1 MEPIAAERCLGG
13 SDLTEPR
20 LAADGALL
28 VYARSTDGVASL
40 VVHRFDDD
48 VDVDVD
54 VGVGVGVEGQ
64 LAVWPALR
72 PGRGMG
78 GGAWTFSAD
87 AQSLVYVAA
96 DGNLWQ
102 QAIHGGAAVSLTDH
116 GPDRAASGP
125 CVSGDGRYV
134 VFVLD
139 LAEVHVLDMPT
150 GRTRRL
156 DDGSADFCMDPFVD
170 ATGTV
175 RWMAWNVPN
184 MAWDVS
190 RVQYG
195 SLDPLQLEAPTA
207 SVADPAA
214 TPSCIQQP
222 RVLPSGVPISVRDER
237 GWLNVWI
244 GDEPLVD
251 EPFEHAGP
259 SWGPGQ
265 RSYDWSPDGRF
276 VAVARNEAGFGRL
289 CIIDSATGQVREVA
303 RGVHGQLSWQGHRLS
318 AMRTGARTPTQVVV
332 YDTDTW
338 EREIVAIGA
347 ASEWSADELVEP
359 ELVEIPVS
367 DGALHARLYRAE
379 ESMGRL
385 IVWLHGGPT
394 DQWTASFMPRFSY
407 WLSRGWSI
415 LVPDHRGS
423 TGHGRAY
430 QQALRGRWGELDVAD
445 TLAAAEFA
453 QAAGW
458 SVRGRAV
465 VFGSSAGGFTALGAM
480 AAAPDCFAAGVVLY
494 PVSDLIELAER
505 SHRFERH
512 YTDSL
517 VGPLPESVAL
527 YRERSPAYHSDQF
540 THSPILILHG
550 ELDAV
555 VPVRQSR
562 VFAQRVRTAGGD
574 AQLHV
579 YPDEGHGFRQPA
591 NQLDE
596 YRRAEDF
603 LARHVPVASRL

>member
-1 MEPIAAERCLGG
+1 MEPIAAERCIGG
-13 SDLTEPR
+13 TDLTEPR
-20 LAADGALL
+20 LAPDGSLL
-28 VYARSTDGVASL
+28 VYASSTGGVASL
-40 VVHRFDDD
+40 VVHRFDDS
-48 VDVDVD
+48 VDQ
-54 VGVGVGVEGQ
+54 Q

-78 GGAWTFSAD
+78 GGAWAFTAD
-87 AQSLVYVAA
+87 AQSVVYVAA

-102 QAIHGGAAVSLTDH
+102 QSMHGGAAVALTDH
-116 GPDRAASGP
+116 GPDRSASGP
-125 CVSGDGRYV
+125 CTSSDGRYV

-139 LAEVHVLDMPT
+139 LAEVHALDHAT
-150 GRTRRL
+150 GQTRRL

-170 ATGTV
+170 ATGAV
-175 RWMAWNVPN
+175 RWMAWNVPD
-184 MAWDVS
+184 MAWDASRIEFGDLTETTSERSGGVPVS
-190 RVQYG
+190 
-195 SLDPLQLEAPTA
+195 TA
-207 SVADPAA
+207 CV
-214 TPSCIQQP
+214 QQP
-222 RVLPSGVPISVRDER
+222 RVLPSGVPISVRDDR

-244 GDEPLVD
+244 GDAPLIE

-276 VAVARNEAGFGRL
+276 IALARNEAGFGRL
-289 CIIDSATGQVREVA
+289 CVVELATGLVNEVA
-303 RGVHGQLSWQGHRLS
+303 RGVHGQLSWQGRRLS
-318 AMRTGARTPTQVVV
+318 AIRSGARTPTQVVV

-338 EREIVAIGA
+338 ERETIAIGA
-347 ASEWSADELVEP
+347 ASQWSPDELVEP
-359 ELVEIPVS
+359 ALVEVPVS
-367 DGALHARLYRAE
+367 DGVLHARLYRADT
-379 ESMGRL
+379 SNGRL

-394 DQWTASFMPRFSY
+394 DQWMVTFMPRISY

-453 QAAGW
+453 HAAGW
-458 SVRGRAV
+458 ATRGQTV
-465 VFGSSAGGFTALGAM
+465 VFGSSAGGFTALGAI
-480 AAAPDCFAAGVVLY
+480 AAAPECFAAGVLLY

-517 VGPLPESVAL
+517 VGPLPASVAM
-527 YRERSPAYHSDQF
+527 YRERSPAYHADQF
-540 THSPILILHG
+540 AQTPILILHG
-550 ELDAV
+550 EIDAV

-579 YPDEGHGFRQPA
+579 YTNEGHGFRQAA

-603 LARHVPVASRL
+603 LARHVPVASPP

>member
-1 MEPIAAERCLGG
+1 MEPIAAERCIGG
-13 SDLTEPR
+13 ADLTEPR
-20 LAADGALL
+20 LTPDGALL
-28 VYARSTDGVASL
+28 VYARSTGGVASL
-40 VVHRFDDD
+40 VVHRFGDPA
-48 VDVDVD
+48 
-54 VGVGVGVEGQ
+54 EEQ

-72 PGRGMG
+72 AGRGMG
-78 GGAWTFSAD
+78 GGAWTFTAD
-87 AQSLVYVAA
+87 AQSVIYVAA

-102 QAIHGGAAVSLTDH
+102 QSIHGGAASSLTDH
-116 GPDRAASGP
+116 GPDRSASGP
-125 CVSGDGRYV
+125 CVSDEGRYV
-134 VFVLD
+134 VFVLE
-139 LAEVHVLDMPT
+139 LAEVHVVDLST
-150 GRTRRL
+150 GRTTRL

-175 RWMAWNVPN
+175 RWMAWNVPD
-184 MAWDVS
+184 MAWDAS
-190 RVQYG
+190 RIQYCNVD
-195 SLDPLQLEAPTA
+195 SAL
-207 SVADPAA
+207 PAGLPMDA
-214 TPSCIQQP
+214 TRTPSCVQQP
-222 RVLPSGVPISVRDER
+222 RELPNGMPISVRDDR

-244 GDEPLVD
+244 GDAPLVD

-276 VAVARNEAGFGRL
+276 IAVARNEAGFGRL
-289 CIIDSATGQVREVA
+289 CIFECATGHGREVA

-318 AMRTGARTPTQVVV
+318 AIRTGAGAPTQVVV

-338 EREIVAIGA
+338 EREVIAIGA
-347 ASEWSADELVEP
+347 ASEWSPDELVEP
-359 ELVEIPVS
+359 ELVEIPAS
-367 DGALHARLYRAE
+367 DGVVHARLYRAHD
-379 ESMGRL
+379 SNGRM

-394 DQWTASFMPRFSY
+394 DQWTVSFMPRISY

-430 QQALRGRWGELDVAD
+430 QQALRSRWGELDVAD
-445 TLAAAEFA
+445 TLAAAQFA
-453 QAAGW
+453 REAGW
-458 SVRGRAV
+458 SARGRTV
-465 VFGSSAGGFTALGAM
+465 VFGSSAGGFTALGAI
-480 AAAPDCFAAGVVLY
+480 AADPGCFAAGVVLY
-494 PVSDLIELAER
+494 PVSDLLELAER

-517 VGPLPESVAL
+517 VGPLPESVEK
-527 YRERSPAYHSDQF
+527 YRQRSPAYHAGHFAS
-540 THSPILILHG
+540 TPLLILHG

-574 AQLHV
+574 AELHV

-603 LARHVPVASRL
+603 LARQVPVASRL

>member
-1 MEPIAAERCLGG
+1 MEPIGAERCIGG
-13 SDLTEPR
+13 SDLTQPR
-20 LAADGALL
+20 LSPDGSLL
-28 VYARSTDGVASL
+28 VYARSTSGVACL
-40 VVHRFDDD
+40 VVHGLDDA
-48 VDVDVD
+48 
-54 VGVGVGVEGQ
+54 VEEQ

-87 AQSLVYVAA
+87 AQSVIYVAA

-102 QAIHGGAAVSLTDH
+102 QPIHGSAATSLTDH
-116 GPDRAASGP
+116 GPDRSASGP
-125 CVSGDGRYV
+125 CVSADGRYV

-139 LAEVHVLDMPT
+139 LAEVHVVEVST
-150 GRTRRL
+150 GRARRL
-156 DDGSADFCMDPFVD
+156 DGASADFCMDAFVD
-170 ATGTV
+170 ATGVV

-184 MAWDVS
+184 MAWDAS
-190 RVQYG
+190 RTEYG
-195 SLDPLQLEAPTA
+195 HLDTRP
-207 SVADPAA
+207 SVALTGAMDIA
-214 TPSCIQQP
+214 TRSCVQQP
-222 RVLPSGVPISVRDER
+222 RVLPSGAPISVRDDR
-237 GWLNVWI
+237 GWLNVWV
-244 GDEPLVD
+244 GDSPLVE

-289 CIIDSATGQVREVA
+289 CVIETATGNVREVA
-303 RGVHGQLSWQGHRLS
+303 RGVHGQLSWQGDRLS
-318 AMRTGARTPTQVVV
+318 AIRTGARTPTQVVV
-332 YDTDTW
+332 YDTRTW
-338 EREIVAIGA
+338 EPMVVAIGA
-347 ASEWSADELVEP
+347 ASEWRPDELTEP
-359 ELVEIPVS
+359 ELVEIPVN
-367 DGALHARLYRAE
+367 DGVLHARLYRADG
-379 ESMGRL
+379 STGRL

-394 DQWTASFMPRFSY
+394 DQWMVTFMPRFTY

-445 TLAAAEFA
+445 TLAAGEFA
-453 QAAGW
+453 HQAGW
-458 SVRGRAV
+458 VEQGGAV
-465 VFGSSAGGFTALGAM
+465 VFGSSAGGFTALGAV
-480 AAAPDCFAAGVVLY
+480 AAAPDCFAAAVLLY

-512 YTDSL
+512 YTLSL
-517 VGPLPESVAL
+517 VGPLPASVET
-527 YRERSPAYHSDQF
+527 YRQRSPAYHADHF
-540 THSPILILHG
+540 AGTPLLILHG

-562 VFAQRVRTAGGD
+562 VFTQRVRTAGGD
-574 AQLHV
+574 AHLHV

-603 LARHVPVASRL
+603 LARHVPVASRA

>member
-1 MEPIAAERCLGG
+1 MEPIAAERCIGG
-13 SDLTEPR
+13 SELTEPR
-20 LAADGALL
+20 LAPDGSLL
-28 VYARSTDGVASL
+28 VYARSTGGVANL
-40 VVHRFDDD
+40 VVHRFGDAA
-48 VDVDVD
+48 
-54 VGVGVGVEGQ
+54 EEQ
-64 LAVWPALR
+64 LAVWPALK

-78 GGAWTFSAD
+78 GGAWTFAAD
-87 AQSLVYVAA
+87 GQSVIYVAA

-102 QAIHGGAAVSLTDH
+102 QSMSGGSAVSLTDH
-116 GPDRAASGP
+116 GPDRSASGP
-125 CVSGDGRYV
+125 CAASDGRSV
-134 VFVLD
+134 VYVLD
-139 LAEVHVLDMPT
+139 WAEVHLLDVPT
-150 GRTRRL
+150 GRPRRL
-156 DDGSADFCMDPFVD
+156 DDGSADFCMDPFVE
-170 ATGTV
+170 AAGTV
-175 RWMAWNVPN
+175 RWMAWNVPC
-184 MAWDVS
+184 MSWDSS
-190 RVQYG
+190 RIQYG
-195 SLDPLQLEAPTA
+195 QIDPLHPIASTA
-207 SVADPAA
+207 AA
-214 TPSCIQQP
+214 AGALATTSCVQQP
-222 RVLPSGVPISVRDER
+222 RVLPSGMPISIRDDR

-244 GDEPLVD
+244 GDAPLIV

-289 CIIDSATGQVREVA
+289 CVIELATGQASEVA
-303 RGVHGQLSWQGHRLS
+303 RGVHGQLSWEGKRLS
-318 AMRTGARTPTQVVV
+318 AIRTGARTPTQVVV

-338 EREIVAIGA
+338 ERQIIAIGS
-347 ASEWSADELVEP
+347 ASEWSPDELVEP
-359 ELVEIPVS
+359 ELIEIPVT
-367 DGALHARLYRAE
+367 DGVLHARLYRAD
-379 ESMGRL
+379 ESGGRL

-394 DQWTASFMPRFSY
+394 DQWTVSFMPRIAY

-445 TLAAAEFA
+445 TLAATHFA
-453 QAAGW
+453 QSAGW
-458 SVRGRAV
+458 AAHGRTV
-465 VFGSSAGGFTALGAM
+465 VFGSSAGGFTALEAM
-480 AAAPDCFAAGVVLY
+480 AVAPDCFAAGVVLY
-494 PVSDLIELAER
+494 PVSDLIELSER

-517 VGPLPESVAL
+517 VGSLPESVAL

-574 AQLHV
+574 VELHV

>member
-1 MEPIAAERCLGG
+1 MEPIAAERCIGG
-13 SDLTEPR
+13 TDLTEPR
-20 LAADGALL
+20 LAPDGSLL
-28 VYARSTDGVASL
+28 VYARSVGGVASL
-40 VVHRFDDD
+40 VVHRFDESIDQ
-48 VDVDVD
+48 
-54 VGVGVGVEGQ
+54 Q

-78 GGAWTFSAD
+78 GGAWAFTAD
-87 AQSLVYVAA
+87 AQSVVYVAA

-102 QAIHGGAAVSLTDH
+102 QSIHGGAAVAVTDH
-116 GPDRAASGP
+116 GPDRSASGP
-125 CVSGDGRYV
+125 CLSDDGGYI

-139 LAEVHVLDMPT
+139 LAELHALDTAT
-150 GRTRRL
+150 GQTRRL

-170 ATGTV
+170 ATGVV

-184 MAWDVS
+184 MAWDAS
-190 RVQYG
+190 RTQYSALTG
-195 SLDPLQLEAPTA
+195 QALPTTNDAPML
-207 SVADPAA
+207 
-214 TPSCIQQP
+214 SCVQQP
-222 RVLPSGVPISVRDER
+222 RVLPGGIPISVRDDR
-237 GWLNVWI
+237 GWLNVWV
-244 GDEPLVD
+244 GDQPLIE

-265 RSYDWSPDGRF
+265 CSYDWSPDGRF
-276 VAVARNEAGFGRL
+276 IAVARNEAGCGRL
-289 CIIDSATGQVREVA
+289 CVIDVATRQVREVA
-303 RGVHGQLSWQGHRLS
+303 RGVHGQLSWQGRRLS
-318 AMRTGARTPTQVVV
+318 AVRTGARTPTQVVV

-338 EREIVAIGA
+338 GRETIAIGA
-347 ASEWSADELVEP
+347 ASEWSPNELVEP
-359 ELVEIPVS
+359 QLVEIPVS
-367 DGALHARLYRAE
+367 DAVLHARLYRSDEAD
-379 ESMGRL
+379 GRL

-394 DQWTASFMPRFSY
+394 DQWTVSFMPRISY

-445 TLAAAEFA
+445 TLAAAEYA
-453 QAAGW
+453 HAAGW
-458 SVRGRAV
+458 AAPGKTV
-465 VFGSSAGGFTALGAM
+465 VFGSSAGGFTALGAV
-480 AAAPDCFAAGVVLY
+480 AAAPDCFAAAVLLY
-494 PVSDLIELAER
+494 PVSDLIELAEH

-517 VGPLPESVAL
+517 VGPLPDAVEL
-527 YRERSPAYHSDQF
+527 YRERSPTYHADQF
-540 THSPILILHG
+540 ASTPLLILHG

-555 VPVRQSR
+555 VPVRQSQ

-579 YPDEGHGFRQPA
+579 YENEGHGFRQAA

-603 LARHVPVASRL
+603 LARCVPVASGS

>member
-1 MEPIAAERCLGG
+1 MEAIAAERCVGG

-20 LAADGALL
+20 LSPDGAF
-28 VYARSTDGVASL
+28 VIYARSTAGVANL
-40 VVHRFDDD
+40 VVHHFDGSTD
-48 VDVDVD
+48 
-54 VGVGVGVEGQ
+54 EN
-64 LAVWPALR
+64 LAVLPALR

-87 AQSLVYVAA
+87 GRAVVYVAA

-102 QAIHGGAAVSLTDH
+102 QVIGGGAAVALTDH
-116 GPDRAASGP
+116 GPDRSASGP
-125 CVSGDGRYV
+125 CVSRDGRNA
-134 VFVLD
+134 VFILD
-139 LAEVHVLDMPT
+139 LAEVHTVDIST
-150 GRTRRL
+150 GQTRRL

-170 ATGTV
+170 ELGVV
-175 RWMAWNVPN
+175 RWMAWNVPD
-184 MAWDVS
+184 MAWDAS
-190 RVQYG
+190 RIQYG
-195 SLDPLQLEAPTA
+195 DLEGT
-207 SVADPAA
+207 AA
-214 TPSCIQQP
+214 TPSSDAPSQSCVQQP
-222 RVLPSGVPISVRDER
+222 RVLPNGMPIAVRDDY
-237 GWLNVWI
+237 GWLNVWV
-244 GDEPLVD
+244 GDQPLVE

-289 CIIDSATGQVREVA
+289 CVIELATAQVTEVA
-303 RGVHGQLSWQGHRLS
+303 RGVHGQLSWQGSRL
-318 AMRTGARTPTQVVV
+318 AAVRTGARTPTQVVV

-338 EREIVAIGA
+338 ARTTVAIGA
-347 ASEWSADELVEP
+347 AAAWAPDEMIEP
-359 ELVEIPVS
+359 ELVEVPVS
-367 DGALHARLYRAE
+367 DCVLHARLYRSE
-379 ESMGRL
+379 TTDGRL

-394 DQWTASFMPRFSY
+394 DQWMVTFMPRISF

-445 TLAAAEFA
+445 TLATVEFA
-453 QAAGW
+453 AAAGW
-458 SVRGRAV
+458 AVSGRTV
-465 VFGSSAGGFTALGAM
+465 VFGSSAGGFTALGAI
-480 AAAPDCFAAGVVLY
+480 AADSGRFAAGVVLY

-512 YTDSL
+512 YTDTL
-517 VGPLPESVAL
+517 VGPLPEAVAV
-527 YRERSPAYHSDQF
+527 YRERSPAYHADQF
-540 THSPILILHG
+540 ADTPILILHG
-550 ELDAV
+550 EMDAV

-579 YPDEGHGFRQPA
+579 YPDEGHGFRQAA

-603 LARHVPVASRL
+603 LARCVPVASPP